1 MVCALYLSAL
11 KTGFPTERMRQT
23 VSFIREHYGRPAI
36 YCDDYEQL
44 YSLMLHDKKNK
55 GDHIMLTLL
64 AGFGDIKTNQTP
76 SKEEIFEALD
86 FAREG

>member
-1 MVCALYLSAL
+1 MIMSN
-11 KTGFPTERMRQT
+11 
-23 VSFIREHYGRPAI
+23 SIRS
-36 YCDDYEQL
+36 C
-44 YSLMLHDKKNK
+44 DKKNK